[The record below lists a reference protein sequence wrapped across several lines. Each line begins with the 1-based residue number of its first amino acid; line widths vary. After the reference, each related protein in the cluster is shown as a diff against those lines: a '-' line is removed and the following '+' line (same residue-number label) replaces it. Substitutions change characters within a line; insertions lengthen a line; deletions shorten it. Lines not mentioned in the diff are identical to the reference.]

1 MPRKAKSIYDLIPGN
16 EEIIRKEI
24 SKLPE
29 DEQNIIFLRFGE
41 DLNGNNGLEDFY
53 KNKEYNKILST
64 RIMPKLKRWVS
75 KANSS
80 IDDKTEVIKE
90 EDSKD
95 ILTKDDYIKILNLL
109 KTANFTDM
117 LQVLEPKEA
126 VIICL
131 LLGYNDEKYYST
143 ETVAEFLGIE
153 VQEVRDVAKKILLLY
168 QNKINDFIEKAV
180 SYIAEDNKKL
190 LK

>member
-64 RIMPKLKRWVS
+64 RIMPKLKDGYLKLIVLLM
-75 KANSS
+75 
-80 IDDKTEVIKE
+80 IK
-90 EDSKD
+90 
-95 ILTKDDYIKILNLL
+95 
-109 KTANFTDM
+109 
-117 LQVLEPKEA
+117 Q
-126 VIICL
+126 
-131 LLGYNDEKYYST
+131 
-143 ETVAEFLGIE
+143 
-153 VQEVRDVAKKILLLY
+153 
-168 QNKINDFIEKAV
+168 
-180 SYIAEDNKKL
+180 KL
-190 LK
+190 